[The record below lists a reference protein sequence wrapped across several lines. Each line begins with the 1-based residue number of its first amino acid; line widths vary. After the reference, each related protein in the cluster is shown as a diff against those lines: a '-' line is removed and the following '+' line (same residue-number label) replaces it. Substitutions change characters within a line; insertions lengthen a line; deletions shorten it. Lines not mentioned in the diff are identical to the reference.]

1 MSNSAQL
8 QTDVTTTLMWLAVF
22 LVGFGAGYAG
32 MTFIGEPA
40 AQATDP
46 GPAESERQQVSDEP
60 TELPPLDLVTPE
72 APEVAPP
79 PAIKEPQVQ
88 AVADVPTPKLT
99 EPPTPIEGDLHPE
112 AAEAKSPSSQVQ
124 PWWQVCQNGRRCR
137 LDFGSI
143 EGNLSIR
150 KASITHGQVV
160 DWSADLAGKPR
171 EDTLVTDRPLEV
183 QVEAIGFN
191 AAGKPV
197 AAEIVL
203 DKGNRVARG
212 VISLDLG
219 QPGKRIVM
227 KP

>member
-46 GPAESERQQVSDEP
+46 RPAEAAAQQVHEQP
-60 TELPPLDLVTPE
+60 TELPPLDLVSPVV
-72 APEVAPP
+72 PEVTP
-79 PAIKEPQVQ
+79 PAPVDAPQVQ
-88 AVADVPTPKLT
+88 AASEVPKPEPT
-99 EPPTPIEGDLHPE
+99 EPPTLVDGDSQPE
-112 AAEAKSPSSQVQ
+112 IKKANSPSPNMQ

-160 DWSADLAGKPR
+160 DWSTDLAGKPR

-183 QVEAIGFN
+183 QVEAIGFS
-191 AAGKPV
+191 AEGKPI

-203 DKGNRVARG
+203 DKGNRIARG